1 MPYVEV
7 HKLIGAEPDR
17 VFEVLSDM
25 ESFPRFME
33 NVVSVKVVRRDEG
46 STDSQ
51 WHVILQGAPF
61 RWLERDTFLP
71 QEGRITYQQISGDL
85 KRFEGEW
92 RVVPQDG
99 GTSVTLTTDFEFGMP
114 MIASLLNPV
123 AKLILRRNAEA
134 MLDALERDLGS
145 R

>member
-7 HKLIGAEPDR
+7 QKVIRAKPED
-17 VFEVLSDM
+17 VYAVLSDM

-33 NVVSVKVVRRDEG
+33 NVISVEVVRRDQG

-51 WHVILQGAPF
+51 WHVTLQGAPF

-71 QEGRITYQQISGDL
+71 EEGRITYQQISGDL

-92 RVVPQDG
+92 RIVPAEG
-99 GTSVTLTTDFEFGMP
+99 GASVTLTTDFEFGMP
-114 MIASLLNPV
+114 MIASLFNPV
-123 AKLILRRNAEA
+123 AKLILRRNAEQ
-134 MLDALERDLGS
+134 MLDALERNLGGA
-145 R
+145 

>member
-7 HKLIGAEPDR
+7 QKLIRAKPEA
-17 VFEVLSDM
+17 VYQVLSDM

-33 NVVSVKVVRRDEG
+33 NVVSVQVVRRDG
-46 STDSQ
+46 NSTDSQ
-51 WHVILQGAPF
+51 WHVTLQGAPF

-71 QEGRITYQQISGDL
+71 DEGRITYQQISGDL

-92 RVVPQDG
+92 RIVEADG

-114 MIASLLNPV
+114 MIANLLNPV

-134 MLDALERDLGS
+134 MLAALDRDLSGD
-145 R
+145 

>member
-7 HKLIGAEPDR
+7 HKLIGAKPDA
-17 VFEVLSDM
+17 VYAVLSDM

-33 NVVSVKVVRRDEG
+33 NVVSVQVVRRDEG
-46 STDSQ
+46 STDSH

-92 RVVPQDG
+92 RVVPEGG

-134 MLDALERDLGS
+134 MLDALERDLSG